1 MADKQIALRPQD
13 IVVVLRLSLDD
24 MPLITYAALAK
35 ELAMAAS
42 QVFASVKRAGLA
54 RLLSMSAGRG
64 IEVNRAGLR
73 EFAIHGVRYAF
84 PAISAGLTRGVP
96 TAYAAPSLRSLI
108 TQPNEPP
115 PVWPHPDGQ
124 VRGFALYPLAPAV
137 PHLAQRND
145 RFYDL
150 LSAIDAIRIGAARE
164 REIASEL
171 LLRRL
176 D

>member
-13 IVVVLRLSLDD
+13 VVVVLRLALGD
-24 MPLITYAALAK
+24 MPVITYVALGK
-35 ELAMAAS
+35 ELSMAAS

-54 RLLSMSAGRG
+54 RLLSVSADRG
-64 IEVNRAGLR
+64 IEVNRLGLR

-96 TAYAAPSLRSLI
+96 TAYAAPLLRALI

-115 PVWPHPDGQ
+115 PVWPHPDGD

-137 PHLAQRND
+137 PRLAQRNG

-164 REIASEL
+164 REIASDL
-171 LLRRL
+171 LSQRL
-176 D
+176 A